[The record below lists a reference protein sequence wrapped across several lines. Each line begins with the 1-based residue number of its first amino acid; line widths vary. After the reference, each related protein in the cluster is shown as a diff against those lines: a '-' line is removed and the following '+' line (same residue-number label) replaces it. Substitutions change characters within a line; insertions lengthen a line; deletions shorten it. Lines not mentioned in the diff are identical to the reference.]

1 MTDNRPKGLYVRY
14 LEKLAQRRTE
24 PVKDVVD
31 DEQRWRER
39 AKWHHQEQFSPA
51 PTWRD
56 TERDRKP
63 A

>member
-1 MTDNRPKGLYVRY
+1 
-14 LEKLAQRRTE
+14 
-24 PVKDVVD
+24 VVD